1 MFRKN
6 STKKGIE
13 QRMAVKKTITK
24 LESQIR
30 NLESQKK
37 KYIDNAKEA
46 KQRGLDSQYNLALN
60 ALYMTINQQN
70 KLCEM
75 KLNVEITAQMKDMGE
90 MTEEFLKGMGV
101 LSKEMAKLTKNKE
114 FANIEKQFAEAIVA
128 ADTNSAQVENF
139 MGNTQAAFDTP
150 FSGTSAEKMELEKL
164 ITSEIEDEGD
174 KMSKLIEKDLNDIK
188 KQLGGL

>member
-6 STKKGIE
+6 STKNSIE
-13 QRMAVKKTITK
+13 QRMVVRKTITG
-24 LESQIR
+24 LERQIK

-37 KYIDNAKEA
+37 KYIDDAKKA

-75 KLNVEITAQMKDMGE
+75 KLNVEITSQMKEMGE

-114 FANIEKQFAEAIVA
+114 FAKIEKQFTEAIVA
-128 ADTNSAQVENF
+128 ADTNTAQIENF
-139 MGNTQAAFDTP
+139 MGNTQAAFDTS
-150 FSGTSAEKMELEKL
+150 FSGSADEKKELEKL

-188 KQLGGL
+188 KQLGGV